1 VLTAP
6 AVTFF
11 DVVLSVHIIAVVIA
25 FGATFAYPVF
35 LTAITKSD
43 SRALPSLYRAFHAV
57 SQRVIMPGLAVVMIC
72 GIYLASKLH
81 LWSAFFVQWGLGVSL
96 VIGAIEGMFLAPNER
111 RLIEAADR
119 DLVAAGDGPL
129 TPGPEHQ
136 ALVRRVGAIGAL
148 MDLLVLLTILFMVIR
163 P

>member
-1 VLTAP
+1 MLL
-6 AVTFF
+6 AVAFWE
-11 DVVLSVHIIAVVIA
+11 VVLALHIIAVVVA

-35 LTAITKSD
+35 LTAVTKADPRS
-43 SRALPSLYRAFHAV
+43 LPSLYRAFHAV
-57 SQRVIMPGLAVVMIC
+57 SQRVIMPGLAFIIVF
-72 GIYLASKLH
+72 GIILASELH

-96 VIGAIEGMFLAPNER
+96 VIGAVEGMFLGPAEK

-119 DLVAAGDGPL
+119 DLLAAGDGPP
-129 TPGPEHQ
+129 TAGPEHQ

-148 MDLLVLLTILFMVIR
+148 MDLLVIVTIVFMVTK